1 MFCAVS
7 KIAFVECVLCAFG
20 QMLELALEVVSA
32 SGLCLAGG
40 SRGAGGSHLCRWD
53 HTESHGPD
61 PGLAGH
67 QEMRQA
73 VGDTLSTGVVPEEE
87 RLRIRV

>member
-7 KIAFVECVLCAFG
+7 KMAFVERVLCAFG

-40 SRGAGGSHLCRWD
+40 SRGAEWSLVQVGPHRVPRAGSWFGRSSGNEAGCEGHPQHWGG
-53 HTESHGPD
+53 T
-61 PGLAGH
+61 
-67 QEMRQA
+67 
-73 VGDTLSTGVVPEEE
+73 
-87 RLRIRV
+87 